1 MLKILLNNRVHFNIG
16 VLFLVNN
23 WLSFIWKHFVSF
35 SSFYSAPIAGYNLS
49 IKTFWP
55 ENRFKKTENRFD
67 LDNNYQITLNYNK
80 TLRYLLFQLIRYLV
94 ISIDTLFAVWQ
105 WTNVGLCL
113 LPLWFFIISLRFK
126 LSNFSQTTH

>member
-23 WLSFIWKHFVSF
+23 WHSFIWKHFVSF

-67 LDNNYQITLNYNK
+67 LDNNYQITLNYTKIPFISIN
-80 TLRYLLFQLIRYLV
+80 TLYVVFQLIRCLPYDNGLMLAFV
-94 ISIDTLFAVWQ
+94 SCLF
-105 WTNVGLCL
+105 N
-113 LPLWFFIISLRFK
+113 FFIISLHFK